1 MKMKIIS
8 SALLITLYCSA
19 SVQAADIDKN
29 EVTINITGKLFYP
42 PPCVV
47 SSENITVPLGDMTT
61 SKVDGTEYIKEI
73 GVTITCTAAKK
84 DSLKL
89 SFTGDAATGTGAPAG
104 LLKTNYDRLGIR
116 FKTGATTPVDLN
128 INTDFSFTKTT
139 VPKLWFVPVKIG
151 TAELEPRDITAT
163 ATLKIQHN

>member
-8 SALLITLYCSA
+8 SALLITLCCGA
-19 SVQAADIDKN
+19 SVQAAETDKN
-29 EVTINITGKLFYP
+29 EVTINITGKVFYP

-61 SKVDGTEYIKEI
+61 SKVDGTEYMKEI

-104 LLKTNYDRLGIR
+104 LLKTSYDRLGIR
-116 FKTGATTPVDLN
+116 FKTGSTTLVDLN
-128 INTDFSFTKTT
+128 INTDFNFTKTT
-139 VPKLWFVPVKIG
+139 VPKLWLVPIKIG
-151 TAELEPRDITAT
+151 TSELEPRDITAT

>member
-1 MKMKIIS
+1 MKMKIWS
-8 SALLITLYCSA
+8 SGLLMTLFCSA

-29 EVTINITGKLFYP
+29 EVTINITGKLYYP

-47 SSENITVPLGDMTT
+47 NTDNITVPLGDMIT
-61 SKVDGTEYIKEI
+61 SKVDGAEYIKEI

-89 SFTGDAATGTGAPAG
+89 SFTGDAATGTGVPAG
-104 LLKTNYDRLGIR
+104 LLKTSYDRLGIR
-116 FKTGATTPVDLN
+116 FKTGATTRVDLN

-139 VPKLWFVPVKIG
+139 VPKLWLVPIKIG

>member
-1 MKMKIIS
+1 MKMKIWS
-8 SALLITLYCSA
+8 SGLLMTLFCSA

-29 EVTINITGKLFYP
+29 EVTINITGKLYYP

-47 SSENITVPLGDMTT
+47 NTDNITVPLGDMIT
-61 SKVDGTEYIKEI
+61 SKVDGAEYIKEI

-84 DSLKL
+84 DALKL
-89 SFTGDAATGTGAPAG
+89 SFAGDAATGTGVPAG
-104 LLKTNYDRLGIR
+104 LLKTSYDRLGIR
-116 FKTGATTPVDLN
+116 FKTGATTRVDLN

-139 VPKLWFVPVKIG
+139 VPKLWLVPIKIG
-151 TAELEPRDITAT
+151 TAEMEPRDITAT

>member
-116 FKTGATTPVDLN
+116 FKTGATTSVDLN

-139 VPKLWFVPVKIG
+139 VPKLWLVPVKIG